1 MKISYPAGVVKISNI
16 FRRYGHSAY
25 AVGGCVRDSV
35 MGRTPYDWDMTTD
48 ASPERML
55 EIFSSEGIK
64 TIPTGLKHGTVT
76 ALLDGESFEITTFR
90 IDGGYTDSRHPDS
103 VIFTRNLSDDLV
115 RRDFTINAMAADPS
129 YKENGTE
136 NEITDLFGGID
147 DINNKVIR
155 AVGDPERRFC
165 EDALRILRGVRFAS
179 TLGFTI
185 EEETKFAAKKLG
197 QKLEMVS
204 VERKKTEL
212 EKILLSDNAD
222 MGISLLFE
230 LDLAKYIHNELKMPE
245 IPLCS
250 LPKCFETRISA
261 MFGYEKV
268 PSLASMK
275 LSNAESSRIKLL
287 CNSSLYSDELSGE
300 NARRLISIFGDIA
313 EDAALLHKNNALS
326 ELISLEREKNPCV
339 RISDLKISGGE
350 LKDAGIE
357 PRKIGRI
364 MEILLSEVI
373 KCPENNNR
381 DTLLN
386 IALDTEKII

>member
-1 MKISYPAGVVKISNI
+1 
-16 FRRYGHSAY
+16 
-25 AVGGCVRDSV
+25 
-35 MGRTPYDWDMTTD
+35 
-48 ASPERML
+48 
-55 EIFSSEGIK
+55 
-64 TIPTGLKHGTVT
+64 
-76 ALLDGESFEITTFR
+76 
-90 IDGGYTDSRHPDS
+90 
-103 VIFTRNLSDDLV
+103 
-115 RRDFTINAMAADPS
+115 
-129 YKENGTE
+129 
-136 NEITDLFGGID
+136 
-147 DINNKVIR
+147 
-155 AVGDPERRFC
+155 
-165 EDALRILRGVRFAS
+165 
-179 TLGFTI
+179 
-185 EEETKFAAKKLG
+185 
-197 QKLEMVS
+197 
-204 VERKKTEL
+204 
-212 EKILLSDNAD
+212 
-222 MGISLLFE
+222 
-230 LDLAKYIHNELKMPE
+230 
-245 IPLCS
+245 
-250 LPKCFETRISA
+250 
-261 MFGYEKV
+261 MFGYENV